1 MKKLNNFILLLFTG
15 HDVGSFIELTAF
27 SRPPYRLWA
36 LNNFPH
42 KRRRLSRGIR
52 VGTRAGCTWCHV
64 AGEAD
69 ENVTVSGGAVPGGSV
84 PGGGGRA
91 PKRASHI
98 ANSER
103 RTSKMALHGKNTLD
117 KGKGEAI

>member
-69 ENVTVSGGAVPGGSV
+69 ENVTV

-98 ANSER
+98 GNSEQR
-103 RTSKMALHGKNTLD
+103 KSKMALHGKNTLD
-117 KGKGEAI
+117 KGTGEAI